1 VEMGLIKLEEEFGAG
16 VHIMRV
22 LELYTELVGTGSTND
37 IALFTPTP
45 DSGTSGA
52 VVRSDIVVSKYRSDP
67 RAIRPIMHPRSHRY
81 ESMCSYQLH
90 GGTWRYIAWIWFNE
104 SWSPK
109 VQLTAPSLQL
119 PAALT
124 VLHYTP
130 NQHYGNL
137 YRNVV

>member
-1 VEMGLIKLEEEFGAG
+1 MRLFGEFLIEEGLFGGGGHLGDSLEMGLIKLEEEFGAG
-16 VHIMRV
+16 VYIMRV

-90 GGTWRYIAWIWFNE
+90 GGTWRYIAWI
-104 SWSPK
+104 
-109 VQLTAPSLQL
+109 
-119 PAALT
+119 
-124 VLHYTP
+124 
-130 NQHYGNL
+130 
-137 YRNVV
+137 